1 VEEARSKDACLDWIE
16 TNAGKRADPR
26 KSQCTAPTGP
36 PGAAAVVPFPQ
47 LAAMERL
54 FVFPHAG
61 SGVTYYHFLAKAL
74 STSRVEVVLVLYPG
88 RELRMR
94 EDPIESMDEL
104 VSLLLIELGPCW
116 DGRPFQ
122 FLGHSMGALAAFE
135 LAHRLRAEGL
145 PEPDRLILS
154 GRQPPHLVTNVL
166 KMDGLSD
173 AAFLDAVGH
182 RYGAIPQAILENE
195 DLCALILRGMRGDF
209 VLMERYLAREREKLD
224 QPLLLVNGRED
235 RWIDPAHVAEWD
247 QHTTG
252 EVSCHFFDGDH
263 FYLPQQTNALVRL
276 ILDEA
281 GTT

>member
-1 VEEARSKDACLDWIE
+1 
-16 TNAGKRADPR
+16 
-26 KSQCTAPTGP
+26 
-36 PGAAAVVPFPQ
+36 
-47 LAAMERL
+47 M
-54 FVFPHAG
+54 
-61 SGVTYYHFLAKAL
+61 
-74 STSRVEVVLVLYPG
+74 
-88 RELRMR
+88 
-94 EDPIESMDEL
+94 
-104 VSLLLIELGPCW
+104 
-116 DGRPFQ
+116 
-122 FLGHSMGALAAFE
+122 
-135 LAHRLRAEGL
+135 
-145 PEPDRLILS
+145 
-154 GRQPPHLVTNVL
+154 
-166 KMDGLSD
+166 
-173 AAFLDAVGH
+173 
-182 RYGAIPQAILENE
+182 ENE